1 MKEFKLGEM
10 KFKIA
15 ITGNIGS
22 GKTTVVNIFKSI
34 GIPVFLAD
42 DEAKKLYKETEV
54 KDSVRKLFGNQVFDN
69 YNVIDFKKL
78 ANVIFSD
85 KTKLEQINNLI
96 HPLVMKRY
104 NEWHEKQNSKYTIC
118 ESAIIFEA
126 GIQYQFNQII
136 NVYAPLEVRIERVM
150 KRDSVTREE
159 VLKRIDKQLPDDFK
173 NSSFYHDI
181 TINFYIIN
189 DGRDLKEQVLKI
201 NKQLI

>member
-69 YNVIDFKKL
+69 YNVI
-78 ANVIFSD
+78 
-85 KTKLEQINNLI
+85 
-96 HPLVMKRY
+96 
-104 NEWHEKQNSKYTIC
+104 
-118 ESAIIFEA
+118 
-126 GIQYQFNQII
+126 
-136 NVYAPLEVRIERVM
+136 EVPV
-150 KRDSVTREE
+150 
-159 VLKRIDKQLPDDFK
+159 Q
-173 NSSFYHDI
+173 
-181 TINFYIIN
+181 
-189 DGRDLKEQVLKI
+189 
-201 NKQLI
+201 